1 MNNKVSIIISC
12 HNKENYVS
20 AAIESALAQSWSNVE
35 IIIVDD
41 NSTDNSRKIINDYK
55 ERSVKI
61 FYEKFNN
68 ASAARNFG
76 LRRSTGDYIQFLDAD
91 DVLHPEKLE
100 KQLHSMLF
108 KIDCVGVCNTKS
120 FFTKI
125 DDEGKEVDT
134 EFIKDE
140 AEPLFFLKRLYE
152 NPDIGM
158 VQPNAWLTPR
168 NVIDNAGFWD
178 ETLSLDDDGEFFCR
192 VLLAAK
198 NIVHTDKILN
208 FYRRFKTTENLS
220 ANRSCKGFAS
230 MFQAALLKKKHVELY
245 LQKNKLSE
253 DFSKIYNVLFAMV
266 MVNAYPWCKEIS
278 AQAQREIKKTDQVLL
293 PELGGRQIEVIKKL
307 MGWKF
312 AKQLKLI
319 INSFKK

>member
-1 MNNKVSIIISC
+1 MKPKVSIIIPSY
-12 HNKENYVS
+12 NKRKYISEAIFS
-20 AAIESALAQSWSNVE
+20 AINQTWQNTE
-35 IIIVDD
+35 ILVIDD
-41 NSTDNSRKIINDYK
+41 NSNDGTIEFLK
-55 ERSVKI
+55 ELTETRLQYFSV
-61 FYEKFNN
+61 NNQN
-68 ASAARNFG
+68 ASATRNYG
-76 LRRSTGDYIQFLDAD
+76 LRKATGDFIQFLDAD
-91 DVLHPEKLE
+91 DILHPEKIE
-100 KQLHSMLF
+100 RQLQDLNYRTDF
-108 KIDCVGVCNTKS
+108 IGVCNTKS

-230 MFQAALLKKKHVELY
+230 MFQAALLKKKHMELY